1 MKNLSKTMLA
11 VLATGLLSCG
21 VFCQQA
27 QAFSGEIQFGGKAQA
42 SGSSCTA
49 CDTTIT
55 FTNPGWTVIGA
66 NGDYSG
72 TEGSATTFNGF
83 SFTGDGVSATL
94 DAAVTPQWTFMS
106 GGVTY
111 SFDLNALT
119 SAHVQPGSMAF
130 TGTGE
135 AFVNGNSVGD
145 ATWSLQG
152 SSSGFVFRLASSTTA
167 VTPDGGS
174 AVALLGIALAGI
186 EVVRRKMKA
195 KAA

>member
-1 MKNLSKTMLA
+1 MLA

-21 VFCQQA
+21 LFCQQA
-27 QAFSGEIQFGGKAQA
+27 QAFSGEIQFGGRATA
-42 SGSSCTA
+42 SGPSGGSG
-49 CDTTIT
+49 DQVDIT
-55 FTNPGWTVIGA
+55 FAPGWRVIGA
-66 NGDYSG
+66 TGDYDG
-72 TEGSATTFNGF
+72 TQTTVTSEFNGF
-83 SFTGDGVSATL
+83 SFHGDGTTATL
-94 DAAVTPQWTFMS
+94 DMAVTPQWIFTS

-111 SFDLNALT
+111 SFDLLTLT
-119 SAHVQPGSMAF
+119 SAHVEPGSMAF

-135 AFVNGNSVGD
+135 AFVSGIGSVGQ

-152 SSSGFVFRLASSTTA
+152 SSSGFTFSLASSTTA
-167 VTPDGGS
+167 VPDGGS